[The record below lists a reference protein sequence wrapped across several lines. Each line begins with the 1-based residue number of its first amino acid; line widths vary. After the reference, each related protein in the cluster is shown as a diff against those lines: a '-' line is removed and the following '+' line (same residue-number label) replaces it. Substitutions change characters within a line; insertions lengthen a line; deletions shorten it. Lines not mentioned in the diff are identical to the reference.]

1 MLLGT
6 MQTGMENRNGTVT
19 PAPRRRW
26 LVILLVIVIVL
37 ALYVGALAWVNQRLQ
52 TDIQKS
58 IHVPPAVNQDHS
70 AGE

>member
-1 MLLGT
+1 
-6 MQTGMENRNGTVT
+6 MQTGIEDPDAAVK

-26 LVILLVIVIVL
+26 LVILIMVITVL
-37 ALYVGALAWVNQRLQ
+37 ALYAGALAWVNQRLQ

-58 IHVPPAVNQDHS
+58 IHVVPADNQDHS

>member
-1 MLLGT
+1 MVGA
-6 MQTGMENRNGTVT
+6 MQTGIEDCNGTPK

-26 LVILLVIVIVL
+26 LVILVAIVTVL
-37 ALYVGALAWVNQRLQ
+37 ALYAGALAWVNQRLQ

-58 IHVPPAVNQDHS
+58 IHVPPVVNQDHS